1 MAPPDPVRRAME
13 LSEVARSG
21 GCAWTPTSNFGARY
35 RVIISAV
42 TVQALDSFCF
52 DVETH
57 GVLLTPLGFAS
68 SIVESN
74 DRPDRPR
81 LPLEGSTALARGYIA
96 HWAIRDRVLWLMAV
110 HGCLRLVAGQP
121 VPAEWVSAELRIGT
135 GPAPDD
141 LSDAYSANYACQIRL
156 VVYEGLVE
164 SAWRMERLW

>member
-1 MAPPDPVRRAME
+1 M
-13 LSEVARSG
+13 
-21 GCAWTPTSNFGARY
+21 
-35 RVIISAV
+35 
-42 TVQALDSFCF
+42 TVQVLDSFRF

-57 GVLLTPLGFAS
+57 GVLLTPIGFAP

-74 DRPDRPR
+74 DRPDRLR
-81 LPLEGSTALARGYIA
+81 LPLEGSTALGRGYIA
-96 HWAIRDRVLWLMAV
+96 HWAIRHRVLWLMSV

-121 VPAEWVSAELRIGT
+121 APAEWVSAELRIGI

-141 LSDAYSANYACQIRL
+141 LFDAYSANYACQIRL